1 MGHIVPREIDE
12 NRGIPRHIIVK
23 FQNNR
28 DRGTTMTFQK
38 LVIKVL
44 LNFSMM
50 TSKETDNAMMNF
62 KTFPP

>member
-23 FQNNR
+23 FQNR
-28 DRGTTMTFQK
+28 DRGTTTTFQES
-38 LVIKVL
+38 VIKVL